1 MNTKNLEQQIDN
13 VITDEIKQKIGSVYD
28 SLVVNQPKGKLPENI
43 FQQYFLPFFAGE
55 QAITTESKVMEHW
68 ISIAGT
74 PMAEVDIINSSGE
87 VLFAV
92 PSLFD
97 TKIIDTVIK
106 DRKTSLTDIY
116 ANSDARSSRIPAE
129 GNAYLVRAL
138 NDKAGNIAGGS
149 KIDDANSNRWKD
161 ILQRY
166 GKLKVDANSN
176 EATDN
181 TTDDFEY

>member
-1 MNTKNLEQQIDN
+1 MDNKVIEQQVDDLMTN
-13 VITDEIKQKIGSVYD
+13 EIKQKIGSVYD
-28 SLVVNQPKGKLPENI
+28 SLVVNQPKGRLPENI

-55 QAITTESKVMEHW
+55 RPITQDSKVMENW
-68 ISIAGT
+68 ISVAGT
-74 PMAEVDIINSSGE
+74 PMAEVDIIDNAGQ

-116 ANSDARSSRIPAE
+116 ANSDARAARIPSE
-129 GNAYLVRAL
+129 GNAYLARAL
-138 NDKAGNIAGGS
+138 DDKAGTIANGS
-149 KIDDANSNRWKD
+149 KIDENNSQRWSE

-166 GKLKVDANSN
+166 GKQKQVSAPVEENNAD
-176 EATDN
+176 
-181 TTDDFEY
+181 TDDFEY